1 MTTPPCPRCR
11 SPLTVYHNAQV
22 HCTAYPCSYGHDAP
36 RELIPQPDAIGVAN
50 TILADIKRHVEG
62 QTEGPLGFI
71 ARRIA
76 EFEALAAHPAPTPQ
90 RADAGGVD
98 REAFMSGADEAER
111 QLRHGDQFIAELAIA
126 KAKAYQIGYA
136 LGKASA
142 QSAPTSAPPTA
153 TSPAPARVSAGLS
166 AEAKGSGWVACSE
179 RMPPVCRSTHM
190 GNDASAE
197 VVTVGPCGMCG
208 MVYVEY
214 VSNEGGLP
222 GEWYVVD
229 PDGSMDRTG
238 EKYTPTHWL
247 AVPPLTIPPGVGT

>member
-1 MTTPPCPRCR
+1 MITRYDHTT
-11 SPLTVYHNAQV
+11 
-22 HCTAYPCSYGHDAP
+22 
-36 RELIPQPDAIGVAN
+36 RERDM
-50 TILADIKRHVEG
+50 E
-62 QTEGPLGFI
+62 
-71 ARRIA
+71 
-76 EFEALAAHPAPTPQ
+76 
-90 RADAGGVD
+90 
-98 REAFMSGADEAER
+98 
-111 QLRHGDQFIAELAIA
+111 
-126 KAKAYQIGYA
+126 
-136 LGKASA
+136 
-142 QSAPTSAPPTA
+142 
-153 TSPAPARVSAGLS
+153 RVSTMVEDATGVYVTYDDHMAAL

-214 VSNEGGLP
+214 VSNEGGLS

-247 AVPPLTIPPGVGT
+247 AVPPLPAAEARWIPVTITARWTWPNGTTYVLPEVLLQPTPRPYSVDQPLPAEDGGGVLMVREVV